1 MLRAAFFAFVFAAVR
16 GAPGDDSS
24 DSSSDSSSTYC
35 DPCGADV
42 SGARQRREAVAQR
55 EVASSARAAERRE
68 ERREGVAGRA
78 QRINLAVARGQ
89 YRRHQRARGLHGI
102 QLMRVRARLRSR

>member
-1 MLRAAFFAFVFAAVR
+1 MLRSALFAFLIATVR

-42 SGARQRREAVAQR
+42 SATEF
-55 EVASSARAAERRE
+55 SA
-68 ERREGVAGRA
+68 
-78 QRINLAVARGQ
+78 
-89 YRRHQRARGLHGI
+89 
-102 QLMRVRARLRSR
+102 

>member
-35 DPCGADV
+35 DPCGADATSV
-42 SGARQRREAVAQR
+42 
-55 EVASSARAAERRE
+55 
-68 ERREGVAGRA
+68 
-78 QRINLAVARGQ
+78 
-89 YRRHQRARGLHGI
+89 
-102 QLMRVRARLRSR
+102 